1 MLSNEKG
8 YALPL
13 VIIVIAV
20 LVLLSTALWHF
31 GIAETLQVS
40 RDEKRAK
47 AHYLA
52 RSGLSVTEK
61 TLEER
66 TQELLVDNN
75 ESFSLHGPLDNDSML
90 EEWELEYNVNS
101 SGSEPIFIE
110 VAWDGLEAG
119 VGSGTIIARGRYL
132 GVEEIIERD
141 FIYLYLLDG
150 ESLGWYKT
158 QGQSGAMIMPG
169 GSIGEENLDYDGHV
183 LLTNDGE
190 GILAQHNAPTALSA
204 TAMHFIDERDSLIIK
219 ANADR
224 LELITNQIYFDGN
237 VVFEGAYENII
248 LNIRD
253 EAEVFKGQDLKD
265 SKEYLESIE
274 GNLIIEFDNYGLL
287 YLGAQGDEGVD
298 YDSSILTG
306 NRAGNRNHI
315 HESLVPGFYFFP
327 DMPEEG
333 GLKLGSKE
341 DLAKLLRITDIDKFD
356 LEILRP
362 GLVFRWH
369 K

>member
-31 GIAETLQVS
+31 GTSETLQVS

-52 RSGLSVTEK
+52 RSGLSVTEN

-66 TQELLVDNN
+66 TEELLVKKN
-75 ESFSLHGPLDNDSML
+75 ESFSLHRPLDNDSML
-90 EEWELEYNVNS
+90 EEWELEDKVPSSVN
-101 SGSEPIFIE
+101 EPIFIE
-110 VAWDGLEAG
+110 VAWDGLEDG

-132 GVEEIIERD
+132 DVEEIIERD
-141 FIYLYLLDG
+141 FIYLHVRDG
-150 ESLGWYKT
+150 GELGWYKT

-169 GSIGEENLDYDGHV
+169 GIDDGDEDVDGPV
-183 LLTNDGE
+183 LLTDDGE
-190 GILAQHNAPTALSA
+190 GIIVREAATIELSA
-204 TAMHFIDERDSLIIK
+204 TAMYFIDERDSLIIK
-219 ANADR
+219 ANADQ

-253 EAEVFKGQDLKD
+253 EDKVFEGQDLED
-265 SKEYLESIE
+265 SKEHLESIE
-274 GNLIIEFDNYGLL
+274 GNEINNDDIEFDNYGFL
-287 YLGAQGDEGVD
+287 YLGAEEDEGVD
-298 YDSSILTG
+298 DDSSIING
-306 NRAGNRNHI
+306 DRERI
-315 HESLVPGFYFFP
+315 HEYLDPGFYFFP
-327 DMPEEG
+327 DMSEEG

-341 DLAKLLRITDIDKFD
+341 DLAKLLRITDIDQFD
-356 LEILRP
+356 LQILSP

>member
-31 GIAETLQVS
+31 GTSETLQVS

-52 RSGLSVTEK
+52 RSGLSVTEN

-66 TQELLVDNN
+66 TEELLVDND

-90 EEWELEYNVNS
+90 EEWELEDKVPSSVN
-101 SGSEPIFIE
+101 EPIFIE
-110 VAWDGLEAG
+110 VAWDGLEDG

-132 GVEEIIERD
+132 DVEEIIERD
-141 FIYLYLLDG
+141 FIYLHVLDG

-169 GSIGEENLDYDGHV
+169 GRDNSDVDGPV
-183 LLTNDGE
+183 LLTDDGE
-190 GILAQHNAPTALSA
+190 GILAQEAATIELSA
-204 TAMHFIDERDSLIIK
+204 TAMYFIDELDSFIIK
-219 ANADR
+219 AKNAKV
-224 LELITNQIYFDGN
+224 ELKTNQIYFDGN
-237 VVFEGAYENII
+237 VVFEEVSEDII

-253 EAEVFKGQDLKD
+253 EDKVFEGQDLEE
-265 SKEYLESIE
+265 SIEHLESIE
-274 GNLIIEFDNYGLL
+274 GNGINNDDIEFDNYGIL
-287 YLGAQGDEGVD
+287 YLGAQEDEGVD
-298 YDSSILTG
+298 DDSSILTG
-306 NRAGNRNHI
+306 NGNRI
-315 HESLVPGFYFFP
+315 HDNLDPGFYFFP
-327 DMPEEG
+327 DMSMSEDG
-333 GLKLGSKE
+333 GLKLGIRE
-341 DLAKLLRITDIDKFD
+341 DLDKLLRITDIEEFD
-356 LEILRP
+356 LQILRP